1 MENGWVGNMQVQVI
15 ISLLTM
21 LGAGIS
27 VYVGVRV
34 ALAEIRRDI
43 RAIEEAIV
51 ANQRLSERDQSR
63 IEQSIKRLEDVVFRS
78 TK

>member
-1 MENGWVGNMQVQVI
+1 MQVQVI